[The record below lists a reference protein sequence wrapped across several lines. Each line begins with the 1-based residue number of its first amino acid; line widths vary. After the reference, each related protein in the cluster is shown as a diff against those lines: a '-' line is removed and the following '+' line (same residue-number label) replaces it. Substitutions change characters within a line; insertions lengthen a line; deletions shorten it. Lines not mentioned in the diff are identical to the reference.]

1 MTVFLIGAIVCIIL
15 DLLLLYRVF
24 RGPTAADRICAM
36 DALDLVTALALVLY
50 SLHTG
55 RTIWTSPWWWPCWAL
70 SAPCLWAA
78 IWKGGCEVWKR

>member
-1 MTVFLIGAIVCIIL
+1 MSIFLIGAIVCLIL
-15 DLLLLYRVF
+15 DLLLLFRVF

-55 RTIWTSPWWWPCWAL
+55 RTIYLDIAL
-70 SAPCLWAA
+70 VVALLGFVSTVFVGRYL
-78 IWKGGCEVWKR
+78 ERRL

>member
-36 DALDLVTALALVLY
+36 DALDLVTALALVFY

-55 RTIWTSPWWWPCWAL
+55 RTIYLDIAL
-70 SAPCLWAA
+70 VVALLGFVSTVFVGRYL
-78 IWKGGCEVWKR
+78 ERRL